1 MRRTFLA
8 VAALFLLAFP
18 AAAKQNS
25 AKTSGSDKPPAF
37 VFLDP
42 SVPVFS
48 DFAVGGFLTNQYGL
62 GEWGKFA
69 LTTLGLGL
77 DLEYTLPIKF
87 PKNMRLGISQHV
99 DYAHIFPKK
108 GSNLK
113 RGDDVSFSIGA
124 FYRMPFSLFGQPFA
138 FQPEI
143 SYAIY
148 LHNVDGQNLSKAS
161 GWYSDQA
168 LVFAPAL
175 RWMPSKISKL
185 PEWARNSFEI
195 EFSPVYTISI
205 EHDHTLNQLGFR
217 LGAVW
222 HIKGAAGAKSDAKSD
237 AKNDEA
243 LAESQAEK
251 ARLEKALDEERKEKE
266 RLQKELEESRA
277 EQERAKKLEE
287 ERRAKELEEQERV
300 KKLEEE
306 ERRAKELEEQ
316 ERAEAKKAQ
325 LKESFEAV
333 RKSPE
338 LLLGVDK
345 SELTGFSPDGDG
357 LNDTVTFRPAT
368 SYMSAAPE
376 SWSLVIYDP
385 SGNPF
390 KTWSGKNEFAPKE
403 IVWDGIGDKGDAVF
417 SESAYKAVLN
427 VVPCAAD
434 RELLGMD
441 EMSAKVEGGV
451 EINSGIVLQKTGEN
465 EWRVAMTKF
474 RFDPNEAT
482 FKQLNAE
489 QKKDLDDTISHLV
502 DKFKKI
508 PGAKITVEGYAN
520 NLSGTKEENEN
531 ELIPLS
537 EKRAQAI
544 MELIAERGF
553 ARESLDAKGMGDANP
568 IASREDRANWWKN
581 RRIEFLIKK

>member
-18 AAAKQNS
+18 AAAKQKS
-25 AKTSGSDKPPAF
+25 AKSSGSDKPPAF
-37 VFLDP
+37 VFLDS

-69 LTTLGLGL
+69 LTTLGIGL

-148 LHNVDGQNLSKAS
+148 LRNVDGQNLSKAS

-185 PEWARNSFEI
+185 PEWARNSFEL

-222 HIKGAAGAKSDAKSD
+222 HIKGAAGAKADAKSD

-251 ARLEKALDEERKEKE
+251 ARLEKALGEERKERE

-287 ERRAKELEEQERV
+287 ERRAKELEEQER
-300 KKLEEE
+300 
-306 ERRAKELEEQ
+306 
-316 ERAEAKKAQ
+316 AEAKKAQ
-325 LKESFEAV
+325 LKESLEAV

-357 LNDTVTFRPAT
+357 LNDTITFRPAT

-403 IVWDGIGDKGDAVF
+403 IVWDGNGDKGDAVF

-434 RELLGMD
+434 RELLDMD

-489 QKKDLDDTISHLV
+489 QKKDLDDTIGHLV
-502 DKFKKI
+502 DKFKNI
-508 PGAKITVEGYAN
+508 SGAKITVEGYAN

-544 MELIAERGF
+544 MELIAERGI

>member
-1 MRRTFLA
+1 MRRIFLA

-18 AAAKQNS
+18 TAAKQKS
-25 AKTSGSDKPPAF
+25 AKASGSDKPPAF

-42 SVPVFS
+42 NVPVFS

-69 LTTLGLGL
+69 LTTLGFGL

-113 RGDDVSFSIGA
+113 RGDDVSFSIGV

-143 SYAIY
+143 SYALY

-222 HIKGAAGAKSDAKSD
+222 HIKGATGAKSD
-237 AKNDEA
+237 AKNDSKNDEA
-243 LAESQAEK
+243 LAASQAEK

-287 ERRAKELEEQERV
+287 ERRAKELEEQER
-300 KKLEEE
+300 
-306 ERRAKELEEQ
+306 
-316 ERAEAKKAQ
+316 AEAKKAQ
-325 LKESFEAV
+325 LKESLEAV
-333 RKSPE
+333 RKNPE

-345 SELTGFSPDGDG
+345 SELNDFSPDGDG
-357 LNDTVTFRPAT
+357 LNDTVTFRPAAN
-368 SYMSAAPE
+368 YMSAAPE

-403 IVWDGIGDKGDAVF
+403 IVWDGKGDKGDAVF

-451 EINSGIVLQKTGEN
+451 EINSGIVLQKTGDN

-508 PGAKITVEGYAN
+508 SGAKITVEGYAN

-544 MELIAERGF
+544 MELIAERGI

>member
-18 AAAKQNS
+18 AAAKQKS
-25 AKTSGSDKPPAF
+25 AKSSGSDKPPAF

-69 LTTLGLGL
+69 LTTLGIGL

-113 RGDDVSFSIGA
+113 RGDDVSFSIGV

-143 SYAIY
+143 SYALY

-222 HIKGAAGAKSDAKSD
+222 HIKCAAGAKADAKNDS
-237 AKNDEA
+237 KNDEA
-243 LAESQAEK
+243 LAASQAEK

-277 EQERAKKLEE
+277 EQER
-287 ERRAKELEEQERV
+287 RAKELEEQERA
-300 KKLEEE
+300 KKLEE
-306 ERRAKELEEQ
+306 

-325 LKESFEAV
+325 LKESLEAV
-333 RKSPE
+333 RKNPE
-338 LLLGVDK
+338 LLLGVNKD
-345 SELTGFSPDGDG
+345 ELDGFSPDGDG
-357 LNDTVTFRPAT
+357 LNDTVTFRPAAN
-368 SYMSAAPE
+368 YMSAAPE

-403 IVWDGIGDKGDAVF
+403 IVWDGKGDKGDAVF
-417 SESAYKAVLN
+417 SESSYKAVLN

-441 EMSAKVEGGV
+441 KMNAKVEGGV
-451 EINSGIVLQKTGEN
+451 EINSGIVLQKTGDN

-489 QKKDLDDTISHLV
+489 QKKDLDDTIEHLV

-544 MELIAERGF
+544 MELIAERGI

>member
-1 MRRTFLA
+1 M
-8 VAALFLLAFP
+8 
-18 AAAKQNS
+18 
-25 AKTSGSDKPPAF
+25 
-37 VFLDP
+37 
-42 SVPVFS
+42 
-48 DFAVGGFLTNQYGL
+48 
-62 GEWGKFA
+62 
-69 LTTLGLGL
+69 
-77 DLEYTLPIKF
+77 
-87 PKNMRLGISQHV
+87 
-99 DYAHIFPKK
+99 
-108 GSNLK
+108 
-113 RGDDVSFSIGA
+113 
-124 FYRMPFSLFGQPFA
+124 
-138 FQPEI
+138 
-143 SYAIY
+143 
-148 LHNVDGQNLSKAS
+148 
-161 GWYSDQA
+161 
-168 LVFAPAL
+168 
-175 RWMPSKISKL
+175 
-185 PEWARNSFEI
+185 
-195 EFSPVYTISI
+195 
-205 EHDHTLNQLGFR
+205 
-217 LGAVW
+217 
-222 HIKGAAGAKSDAKSD
+222 
-237 AKNDEA
+237 
-243 LAESQAEK
+243 
-251 ARLEKALDEERKEKE
+251 
-266 RLQKELEESRA
+266 QKELEESRA

-287 ERRAKELEEQERV
+287 ERRAKELEEQERA

-325 LKESFEAV
+325 LKESLEAV

-345 SELTGFSPDGDG
+345 SELTDFSPDGDG

-403 IVWDGIGDKGDAVF
+403 IVWDGIGDKGDAVC

-451 EINSGIVLQKTGEN
+451 EINSGIVLQKTGDN

-508 PGAKITVEGYAN
+508 PGAKITVAGYAN

-568 IASREDRANWWKN
+568 IASREDKANWWKN
-581 RRIEFLIKK
+581 RRIEFLIKKQ

>member
-18 AAAKQNS
+18 AAAKQTS
-25 AKTSGSDKPPAF
+25 AETSGSDKPPAF

-195 EFSPVYTISI
+195 EFSPVYTISV

-222 HIKGAAGAKSDAKSD
+222 HIKGASGA
-237 AKNDEA
+237 
-243 LAESQAEK
+243 

-287 ERRAKELEEQERV
+287 ERRAKELEEQERA

-325 LKESFEAV
+325 LKESLEAV

-345 SELTGFSPDGDG
+345 SELTDFSPDGDG

-451 EINSGIVLQKTGEN
+451 EINRGIVLQKTGDN

-508 PGAKITVEGYAN
+508 SGAKITVEGYAN

-544 MELIAERGF
+544 MELIAERGIP
-553 ARESLDAKGMGDANP
+553 RESLDAKGMGDANP

>member
-18 AAAKQNS
+18 AAAKQKS
-25 AKTSGSDKPPAF
+25 AKSSGSDKPPAF

-69 LTTLGLGL
+69 LTTLGIGL
-77 DLEYTLPIKF
+77 DLEYTLPITF

-185 PEWARNSFEI
+185 PEWARNSFEL

-222 HIKGAAGAKSDAKSD
+222 HIKGAAGAKADAKSD

-243 LAESQAEK
+243 LAANQAEK
-251 ARLEKALDEERKEKE
+251 ARLEKALGER
-266 RLQKELEESRA
+266 RAKELEEQKRA
-277 EQERAKKLEE
+277 KELEEQERAKKLEE
-287 ERRAKELEEQERV
+287 
-300 KKLEEE
+300 
-306 ERRAKELEEQ
+306 

-325 LKESFEAV
+325 LKESLEAV

-357 LNDTVTFRPAT
+357 LNDTITFRPAT

-403 IVWDGIGDKGDAVF
+403 IVWDGNGDKGDAVF

-434 RELLGMD
+434 RELLDMD

-489 QKKDLDDTISHLV
+489 QKKDLDDTIGHLV
-502 DKFKKI
+502 DKFTKI
-508 PGAKITVEGYAN
+508 SGAKITVEGYAN

-544 MELIAERGF
+544 MELIAERGI